1 MQVLFTRWA
10 VDEKS
15 RTPVSVDPSRV
26 DVVEHY
32 SDAFKAAY
40 GEEFP
45 AASKLVMKGKQEYI
59 VQGAVAEVVKALN
72 GPAKR
77 EFDPN
82 EYNFDLS
89 RP

>member
-1 MQVLFTRWA
+1 
-10 VDEKS
+10 
-15 RTPVSVDPSRV
+15 
-26 DVVEHY
+26 
-32 SDAFKAAY
+32 
-40 GEEFP
+40 
-45 AASKLVMKGKQEYI
+45 MK
-59 VQGAVAEVVKALN
+59 VAEVVKALN